1 MVVRQADALQPY
13 GAFLTIPMR
22 APGPCNNSPLLK
34 GRCWLILGLIQT
46 GSWPKRCL
54 NSWSCRHSPPPIF
67 ITILKPS
74 LIKIS
79 PLLIVRMP
87 PKTVPGTAEAEA
99 SRKSNRPQVRFVDNV
114 IVLNNVRRIM
124 RDRRRRKKKTPF
136 AVAGKVKEE

>member
-1 MVVRQADALQPY
+1 
-13 GAFLTIPMR
+13 
-22 APGPCNNSPLLK
+22 
-34 GRCWLILGLIQT
+34 
-46 GSWPKRCL
+46 
-54 NSWSCRHSPPPIF
+54 
-67 ITILKPS
+67 
-74 LIKIS
+74 
-79 PLLIVRMP
+79 MP